1 MKKVCLLAA
10 AALVCSA
17 LSAQT
22 LKFGHVNF
30 SELVQLM
37 PEMDE
42 ARSKSDA
49 AGQETQETYQSMIE
63 EFQTKYQQYE
73 QKKATWTPSIL
84 QSKEKELSDMQQRIQ
99 EFEQSAQAELQ
110 QLQQQLMAPIYQKAQ
125 ETVRTIAKE
134 QGLIYVFDI
143 QSALYIDA
151 EQSIDLTPAARTAL
165 GIPEDRTME
174 SLQAE
179 LQAKA
184 QSAPQAM

>member
-1 MKKVCLLAA
+1 MKKVCLLAV
-10 AALVCSA
+10 AALMCSS
-17 LSAQT
+17 LSAQN

-30 SELVQLM
+30 TEIVQLM
-37 PEMDE
+37 PDMDA
-42 ARSKSDA
+42 AREKSDA
-49 AGQETQETYQSMIE
+49 AAQETQETYQSFIE

-84 QSKEKELSDMQQRIQ
+84 QSKEKELADMQQRIQ
-99 EFEQSAQAELQ
+99 EFEQSAQQELQ

-125 ETVRTIAKE
+125 DTVKELAKA
-134 QGLIYVFDI
+134 QGLIYVIDV
-143 QSALYIDA
+143 QSALYVDDT
-151 EQSIDLTPAARTAL
+151 QSIDLTPDARKAL

-184 QSAPQAM
+184 QAQQGM

>member
-1 MKKVCLLAA
+1 MKKVCLLAV
-10 AALVCSA
+10 AALMCST

-30 SELVQLM
+30 SEIVQLM

-42 ARSKSDA
+42 AREKSDA
-49 AGQETQETYQSMIE
+49 AAQETQETYQSFVE
-63 EFQTKYQQYE
+63 EFQAKYQQYE

-84 QSKEKELSDMQQRIQ
+84 QSKEKELSDIQQRIQ

-125 ETVRTIAKE
+125 ETVQTLAKE
-134 QGLIYVFDI
+134 QGLIYVIDI
-143 QSALYIDA
+143 QSALYIDDS
-151 EQSIDLTPAARTAL
+151 QSIDLTPAARKAL
-165 GIPEDRTME
+165 NIPEERTLE

-184 QSAPQAM
+184 QAQQM